1 MTLRP
6 LYLTTL
12 LALSLAASVP
22 RAQEP
27 QRGPG
32 VLTEGVTAV
41 LVDVVV
47 RDRRGQPV
55 RDLSPGDFE
64 VVEDGVPQTVGSF
77 TAIFDGST
85 RPAAQ
90 APAAARPAGT
100 AAATPAGP
108 EVDPGV
114 VVTALV
120 FDRLSPE
127 ARRLSVQA
135 AQTYVGTS
143 EQTPHYVG
151 LYGVDLA
158 LTPYTPFTR
167 NAPVLRKGLQT
178 LAVGSSSAF
187 KQQALQE
194 RRADAERRAG
204 TVGDASATPP
214 VAGGQAGG
222 AAAAGAA
229 AAGVEAML
237 AQMEARMLREFDQM
251 EREQQGYSTTNGLL
265 SVINA
270 LGQLPGR
277 KSLVLFSESVAI
289 PSAVHRLFLGVIDA
303 ANRANVSIY
312 AVDAAGLRTG
322 SEQARIRDEVN
333 RTGSRGINTG
343 YTGDSAGGPLTKALE
358 DTAEALRS
366 DPEGALGQLAQYTG
380 GLLIN
385 NTNNLRQ
392 GLTRIDDDQ
401 RNYYLLGYTPA
412 NQQHD
417 GRFRTIDVRVK
428 RPGVTVAA
436 RKGYFAVRDT
446 GGRPV
451 NAWEAPALGALEQ
464 KPVPNAFPLR
474 AGALR
479 FPERGRPGLT
489 PVLVDF
495 LTQSVT
501 FKPAGDGTTYTSDFA
516 VLVRFVDDRNQ
527 VVRRVSQH
535 YEVNGPI
542 DQLDGAKRG
551 QVIFY
556 QEPELPTGIYTM
568 ETVVYDALADRA
580 SVRFSTVE
588 VPQLPDGTLR
598 MSSLVLV
605 GGADEVP
612 QAERRAENPLQV
624 NDVVLRPNLGEP
636 IPRTSKEAVFYF
648 AVYPAPG
655 SDRPHAMIEVLQNG
669 RRVAEVP
676 MLVAEPDASGRVQQL
691 GRLPIAGLVPA
702 TYELVVTVKQGD
714 EHVSQSTMF
723 RIVD

>member
-1 MTLRP
+1 LSRP
-6 LYLTTL
+6 LITV
-12 LALSLAASVP
+12 LALFLAASVP

-27 QRGPG
+27 QRAPG
-32 VLTEGVTAV
+32 VITEGVTAV

-55 RDLSPGDFE
+55 RDLSADDFE
-64 VVEDGVPQTVGSF
+64 ILEDGVPQTLGSF
-77 TAIFDGST
+77 APMFDGAT
-85 RPAAQ
+85 PPAAPS
-90 APAAARPAGT
+90 ATVARAADTTGTTPAA
-100 AAATPAGP
+100 P
-108 EVDPGV
+108 EPDPGV
-114 VVTALV
+114 IVTALV

-127 ARRLSVQA
+127 ARRLAVQA
-135 AQTYVGTS
+135 AQSYVGTA

-151 LYGVDLA
+151 IYGVDLA

-167 NAPVLRKGLQT
+167 NAPVLRKGLDT
-178 LAVGSSSAF
+178 LTARASAPF
-187 KQQALQE
+187 NQQELQE

-204 TVGDASATPP
+204 SVGDASATPP

-222 AAAAGAA
+222 AAAADAA
-229 AAGVEAML
+229 AAGVDAML
-237 AQMEARMLREFDQM
+237 AQMEARMLREFDAM
-251 EREQQGYSTTNGLL
+251 ERDQQGYSTTNGLMA
-265 SVINA
+265 VISA
-270 LGQLPGR
+270 LGQQPGR
-277 KSLVLFSESVAI
+277 KSLVLFSEGVAI
-289 PSAVHRLFLGVIDA
+289 PSAVERLFLGVIDA

-333 RTGSRGINTG
+333 RTASRGINTG
-343 YTGDSAGGPLTKALE
+343 YAGSAAGGPLTRALE

-412 NQQHD
+412 NQAYD
-417 GRFRTIDVRVK
+417 GRFRAIEVRVK
-428 RPGVTVAA
+428 RPGLTVAA

-451 NAWEAPALGALEQ
+451 NAWEAAALGALEQ
-464 KPVPNAFPLR
+464 KPVPNAFPVR

-489 PVLVDF
+489 PVVVDF
-495 LTQSVT
+495 LTESVT
-501 FKPAGDGTTYTSDFA
+501 FVPAEDGNTYTSDFA
-516 VLVRFVDDRNQ
+516 VLVRFVGDRNQ

-542 DQLDGAKRG
+542 DQLESARRG

-556 QEPELPTGIYTM
+556 QEPELPPGIYTM
-568 ETVVYDALADRA
+568 ETVVHDALAGR
-580 SVRFSTVE
+580 STVRFSTVE
-588 VPQLPDGTLR
+588 VPELPDGTLR

-605 GGADEVP
+605 GGADQVP
-612 QAERRAENPLQV
+612 EPERRAGNPMQL

-636 IPRTSKEAVFYF
+636 IPRASREAVFYF
-648 AVYPAPG
+648 AVYPA
-655 SDRPHAMIEVLQNG
+655 STSARPHAMIEVRHNG
-669 RRVAEVP
+669 RRVAQVP
-676 MLVAEPDASGRVQQL
+676 MLVGEADPSGRVQQL
-691 GRLPIAGLVPA
+691 GRLPIADLAPG
-702 TYELVVTVKQGD
+702 TYELQVSVRQGD
-714 EHVSQSTMF
+714 EQVSQSTMF
-723 RIVD
+723 RIVE